1 LKSRA
6 FQIGTFGTE
15 VTTRPIRTL
24 RNRIAHHEPIIAW
37 DLPKHY
43 RRMIEMTGWLCP
55 AAADWCE
62 AHSRFLEAYP
72 REGIILCSDD
82 RERG

>member
-1 LKSRA
+1 
-6 FQIGTFGTE
+6 
-15 VTTRPIRTL
+15 
-24 RNRIAHHEPIIAW
+24 
-37 DLPKHY
+37 
-43 RRMIEMTGWLCP
+43 MIEMTGWLCP